1 MRGSH
6 AFVSANEGGLQIV
19 DLTEQDQEVCA
30 MLDGASVP
38 GLLERMHSEPSLEV
52 ECLFRGQLAPD
63 MAQVAPYLVKLE
75 LESDFAEWVVAT
87 GWGQHWGTFVSSRQG
102 FRKLRNHLRGL
113 SMVYRRDGTPLYFRY
128 YDPRVLRI
136 FLPTCS
142 PAQLK
147 QMFGPVDAFLAENEA
162 ADAVSIFRLNGD
174 TLSAVQRKLVG

>member
-1 MRGSH
+1 
-6 AFVSANEGGLQIV
+6 VQLLSAKAERVTPEKLFEGFLIEE
-19 DLTEQDQEVCA
+19 DAEVYA

-38 GLLERMHSEPSLEV
+38 GLLDRLHSEPSLEV
-52 ECLFRGQLAPD
+52 VCLFRGKPAPD
-63 MAQVAPYLVKLE
+63 MAQVAPYLVKLK
-75 LESDFAEWVVAT
+75 LQSDFTEWVVAT
-87 GWGQHWGTFVSSRQG
+87 GWGQHWGSFLTSQQG

-147 QMFGPVDAFLAENEA
+147 HMFGPVDAFLAENEA
-162 ADAVSIFRLNGD
+162 ADGVGIYRLNGAE
-174 TLSAVQRKLVG
+174 LSAVQRKLV